1 MESTAIARE
10 MKTFISAFGPA
21 LARYDTGPCKALGA
35 KLFKGPVALRESLG
49 SETLNG
55 YLAAQDKEMRPP
67 LPEVL
72 VTGRSNVGKSSLVN
86 ALVQTTVAKASKT
99 PGRTQRLYLYSLS
112 NQLLLVDPPGYGYA
126 EAPDTVQQQWT
137 ALYQHYLQRTKRV
150 KVVLCL
156 VHAQHG
162 VKIRDQ
168 MMFDFL
174 ESIGRPFLV
183 VLTKSD
189 KEKSLLE
196 QLNRVYSATKRYS
209 RRLDA
214 IHAVSARKTQG
225 LELLRAAI
233 VHYAL

>member
-1 MESTAIARE
+1 
-10 MKTFISAFGPA
+10 MKAFLSAFGPA
-21 LARYDTGPCKALGA
+21 VASYDTSQCRALGA
-35 KLFKGPVALRESLG
+35 QLFRAPVELRGNIGP
-49 SETLNG
+49 ETLNS

-67 LPEVL
+67 VPEVL
-72 VTGRSNVGKSSLVN
+72 ITGRSNVGKSSLIN
-86 ALVQTTVAKASKT
+86 ALVHSPIAKASKT
-99 PGRTQRLYLYSLS
+99 PGRTQRLFFYSLS
-112 NQLLLVDPPGYGYA
+112 NRLLLVDPPGYGYA
-126 EAPDTVQQQWT
+126 EAPETVKQQWT
-137 ALYQHYLQRTKRV
+137 LLYQHYLQRTKRV
-150 KVVLCL
+150 KVVVCL

-189 KEKSLLE
+189 KMKALPE
-196 QLNRVYSATKRYS
+196 QLNTVYTATKRYS

-214 IHAVSARKTQG
+214 IHAVSAKETQG